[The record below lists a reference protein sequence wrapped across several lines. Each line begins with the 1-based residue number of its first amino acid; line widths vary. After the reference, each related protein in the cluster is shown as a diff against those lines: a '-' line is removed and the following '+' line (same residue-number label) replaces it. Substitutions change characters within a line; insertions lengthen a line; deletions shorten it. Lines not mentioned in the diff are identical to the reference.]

1 MFYMGEKVI
10 CVKRIFRSDVYGL
23 TIDKEYEIIKEDKYS
38 YLIVDDNNK
47 TFPYDKNNF
56 NLCISNFSRIVLEI
70 APEKI
75 KESLINLSIKS
86 DIEENYIRPTA
97 WKIFLNVLPSSPDS
111 TLKTWIETVKT
122 QRAKFKTKVK
132 ELKTSE

>member
-1 MFYMGEKVI
+1 MEDNFSLVTGAKKEK
-10 CVKRIFRSDVYGL
+10 
-23 TIDKEYEIIKEDKYS
+23 TIP
-38 YLIVDDNNK
+38 N
-47 TFPYDKNNF
+47 YDKNNF

-132 ELKTSE
+132 ELKTLKNNNS